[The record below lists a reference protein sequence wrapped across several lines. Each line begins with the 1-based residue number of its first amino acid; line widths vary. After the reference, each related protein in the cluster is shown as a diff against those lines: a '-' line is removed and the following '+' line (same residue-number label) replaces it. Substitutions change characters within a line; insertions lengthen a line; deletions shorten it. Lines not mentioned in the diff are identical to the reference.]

1 MYVLAFLLF
10 LKFDIQVTGRGGIFM
25 NQELCIII
33 HGFTGNPWEV
43 EPLANALERKG
54 YEVITPLLPGHS
66 IYKERMEKVTA
77 LDWIQMIEKIVIH
90 AIEENKEVHMIG
102 FSMGAM
108 IASILAYRYQIS
120 TLVLLSPAVYVLT
133 PYLLRLKL
141 ENFFQQT
148 RKARSLSGQTVS
160 KSPSFI
166 RSTPIYNFFQFHKI
180 VSQAKKVFQHISIP
194 ICIIHGQKDE
204 TVDPKSSELIY
215 SVASSKEKELH
226 YLPLSRHQICR
237 DCEIDSVIQT
247 VIKFLKKY
255 H

>member
-1 MYVLAFLLF
+1 
-10 LKFDIQVTGRGGIFM
+10 M

-33 HGFTGNPWEV
+33 HGFAGNPLEV
-43 EPLANALERKG
+43 EPLANALERMG
-54 YEVITPLLPGHS
+54 YKVITPLLPGHS

-77 LDWIQMIEKIVIH
+77 LDWIQIIERIVKH
-90 AIEENKEVHMIG
+90 AIEENKKVHMIG

-108 IASILAYRYQIS
+108 IASIMAYRYQIS

-133 PYLLRLKL
+133 PYLLRMKL
-141 ENFFQQT
+141 EKFFQPT
-148 RKARSLSGQTVS
+148 RKTRALSGQMVP
-160 KSPSFI
+160 KSPSLI
-166 RSTPIYNFFQFHKI
+166 RSTPICNFFQFYKI
-180 VSQAKKVFQHISIP
+180 VRQAKRIFQYISIP

-204 TVDPKSSELIY
+204 TVDPRSSELIY

-226 YLPLSRHQICR
+226 NLPLSRHHICR
-237 DCEIDSVIQT
+237 DCEVDSVIQT

>member
-1 MYVLAFLLF
+1 
-10 LKFDIQVTGRGGIFM
+10 M

-43 EPLANALERKG
+43 EPLANALERMG

-77 LDWIQMIEKIVIH
+77 LDWIQMVERIVKH
-90 AIEENKEVHMIG
+90 AIGENKQVHMIG

-108 IASILAYRYQIS
+108 IASIMAYRYPIS

-133 PYLLRLKL
+133 PYLLRMKL
-141 ENFFQQT
+141 EKFFQRT
-148 RKARSLSGQTVS
+148 RKARSLSGQTVLN
-160 KSPSFI
+160 SPPLT
-166 RSTPIYNFFQFHKI
+166 RSTPIYNFFQFHK
-180 VSQAKKVFQHISIP
+180 VVRQAKRIFQHISIP
-194 ICIIHGQKDE
+194 MCIIHGQKDE
-204 TVDPKSSELIY
+204 TVDPRSSELIY

-226 YLPLSRHQICR
+226 YLPLSRHHICQ
-237 DCEIDSVIQT
+237 DCEVDSVIQT